1 MSIAHVWL
9 CKRNNNAK
17 RNNGFLLEN
26 SKIITCPD
34 MFLASAA
41 FQDSMKFVQQVVLED
56 FSKVKGIPSDCSE
69 VMVWHVD
76 TAAPSPS
83 PSHPSLQNKKRR

>member
-1 MSIAHVWL
+1 MHD
-9 CKRNNNAK
+9 
-17 RNNGFLLEN
+17 FLLEK
-26 SKIITCPD
+26 SKVLALINLV
-34 MFLASAA
+34 FLLF

-76 TAAPSPS
+76 STTPSS
-83 PSHPSLQNKKRR
+83 SS